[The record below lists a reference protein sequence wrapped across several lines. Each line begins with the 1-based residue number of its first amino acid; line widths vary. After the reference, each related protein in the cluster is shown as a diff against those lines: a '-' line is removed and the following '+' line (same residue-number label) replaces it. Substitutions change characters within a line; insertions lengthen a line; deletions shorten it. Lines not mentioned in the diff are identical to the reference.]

1 MADEFKTLEIERRG
15 ALAIVSMNRPN
26 KLNALSL
33 ELINDLHSC
42 FSRMCCNYKTR
53 VIILR
58 GAGRAFCAGADLQKL
73 NDGSF
78 AGEAVEAT
86 DEMGIVQFHYHKVQ
100 SVLSEIILNMRRC
113 PQPIIGAVRGHA
125 IGGGFSLA
133 LACDVRIAAESAR
146 MNAGYIRIGLSGCD
160 MGSSYF
166 LPRIIG
172 FSRAAEYL
180 YTGRGIDAATAD
192 RFGLVSRVVPDDKLE
207 AAAVELADEM
217 LQNSPFGLRMT
228 KEAYNLNVDAP
239 SLESAVNIENRNQSL
254 LSFTQD
260 HREGGAA
267 MLEKRKPVYRDR

>member
-1 MADEFKTLEIERRG
+1 MAAEYKTLEIERRG
-15 ALAIVSMNRPN
+15 HLAIISMNRPA
-26 KLNALSL
+26 KLNALSF

-42 FSRMCCNYKTR
+42 FSSMCYDYRSR
-53 VIILR
+53 VIIFR
-58 GAGRAFCAGADLQKL
+58 GAGRAFCAGADLQQL
-73 NDGSF
+73 NEGSF
-78 AGEAVEAT
+78 AGEAAETT
-86 DEMGIVQFHYHKVQ
+86 DEMGPVQFHYHKVQ
-100 SVLSEIILNMRRC
+100 SVLGEIILKMRRC
-113 PQPIIGAVRGHA
+113 PQPIIGAIKGHA
-125 IGGGFSLA
+125 VGGGFSLA

-180 YTGRGIDAATAD
+180 YTGRVLDAATAD
-192 RFGLVSRVVPDDKLE
+192 RFGLVSKVVPDDKLDS
-207 AAAVELADEM
+207 AALELADEM

-267 MLEKRKPVYRDR
+267 MFQKRKVIYHDK

>member
-73 NDGSF
+73 NEGSF

-180 YTGRGIDAATAD
+180 YTGRVIDAATAD

>member
-1 MADEFKTLEIERRG
+1 MTNEYKTLEVERRG
-15 ALAIVSMNRPN
+15 ALAIVSMNRPD
-26 KLNALSL
+26 KLNALSMQ
-33 ELINDLHSC
+33 LINDLHSC
-42 FSRMCCNYKTR
+42 FAAMCTEYKSR

-58 GAGRAFCAGADLQKL
+58 GAGRAFCAGADLQQL
-73 NDGSF
+73 NEGSF
-78 AGEAVEAT
+78 AGGAELPA
-86 DEMGIVQFHYHKVQ
+86 DEMGMVQFHYHKVQ

-125 IGGGFSLA
+125 VGGGFSLA

-180 YTGRGIDAATAD
+180 YTGRVIDASTAD
-192 RFGLVSRVVPDDKLE
+192 RFGLVSQVVPDDKLE
-207 AAAVELADEM
+207 SAAVDLAEEM

-260 HREGGAA
+260 HREGGEA
-267 MLEKRKPVYRDR
+267 MFQKRKAIYHDK

>member
-1 MADEFKTLEIERRG
+1 MAAEYKTLDVERRSG
-15 ALAIVSMNRPN
+15 LVIVSMNRPD
-26 KLNALSL
+26 KLNALSMQ
-33 ELINDLHSC
+33 LISDLHEC
-42 FSRMCCNYKTR
+42 FSAMCTDFKSR

-58 GAGRAFCAGADLQKL
+58 GAGRSFCAGADLQQL
-73 NDGSF
+73 NEGNFS
-78 AGEAVEAT
+78 GQRVEVM
-86 DEMGIVQFHYHKVQ
+86 DEMGPVQFHYHKVQ
-100 SVLSEIILNMRRC
+100 SLLSEIILKMRHC

-125 IGGGFSLA
+125 VGGGFSLA

-166 LPRIIG
+166 LPRILG

-180 YTGRGIDAATAD
+180 YTGRVIDAATAD
-192 RFGLVSRVVPDDKLE
+192 RIGLVSRVVPDDKLD
-207 AAAVELADEM
+207 AAAVDLAEEM
-217 LQNSPFGLRMT
+217 LQNSPGGLRLT

-267 MLEKRKPVYRDR
+267 MYEKRKPVYRDR